1 MGDKDTSRQLMQQV
15 GVPVVPGTEVLKDVE
30 EGKEICQGNRL
41 SAGKGNGRRRRQGY
55 PRGGER
61 GRPADAFHTASRE
74 AERPLA
80 MGMFS

>member
-30 EGKEICQGNRL
+30 EAKKYAKEIGYPL
-41 SAGKGNGRRRRQGY
+41 LVKATAGGGRQGY

-61 GRPADAFHTASRE
+61 GRPCGCLPYGIA
-74 AERPLA
+74 
-80 MGMFS
+80 